1 MLDVYFIGLG
11 EIMGNRA
18 EKPKKDMNQLVSE
31 MKDSRGIN
39 FIYFNEDDAVD
50 YLTNVN
56 NYLRTAAYR
65 KNYIKYKNGLHIGKY
80 INLDFAYLVEL
91 SIIDMH
97 YRFLIQKMCSDIE
110 HSICVQLIRDIEKDV
125 ECNGY
130 DIVKQFLDE
139 NQKELE
145 KIVATINSPH
155 TGDLLKKYF
164 TVRLNDNNKHEIEN
178 YEECPVWVLMEL
190 LSFGSIINFYL
201 YYYESKNEPHIKRGI
216 LNLIRNLRNAAAHN
230 NCIIYDLNKSTTSPP
245 SDISQF
251 VSKIDTISKE
261 RRKKQLTSRAI
272 LEFVTL
278 MYIYDKCVH
287 GKVKKHRFR
296 EINEL
301 INNRLRLNK
310 DYFRSNDLLCSAY
323 NFVKQVTDFVIMNKS
338 S

>member
-1 MLDVYFIGLG
+1 MDYRV
-11 EIMGNRA
+11 
-18 EKPKKDMNQLVSE
+18 EKPKKSMNQLVSE
-31 MKDSRGIN
+31 MKESRGIK
-39 FIYFNEDDAVD
+39 FNYYNENDAVD

-65 KNYIKYKNGLHIGKY
+65 KNYLKYNKGTHSGEY

-97 YRFLIQKMCSDIE
+97 YRFLVQKMCSDIE
-110 HSICVQLIRDIEKDV
+110 HSICVQLISDIEKDL

-139 NQKELE
+139 NQKELK

-201 YYYESKNEPHIKRGI
+201 YYYESRDKPHIKRSL
-216 LNLIRNLRNAAAHN
+216 LNLVRSLRNAAAHN
-230 NCIIYDLNKSTTSPP
+230 NCIIYDLNKKTSSPP
-245 SDISQF
+245 SDISQY
-251 VSKIDTISKE
+251 VSKIDTISKDG
-261 RRKKQLTSRAI
+261 RKKSLTSRVI

-287 GKVKKHRFR
+287 GKVKKHRLR
-296 EINEL
+296 ELNEL
-301 INNRLRLNK
+301 INNRMTLKK
-310 DYFRSNDLLCSAY
+310 DYFRTNELLCSSY
-323 NFVKQVTDFVIMNKS
+323 NFVKQVTDFVIMEKS

>member
-1 MLDVYFIGLG
+1 MD
-11 EIMGNRA
+11 NRV
-18 EKPKKDMNQLVSE
+18 EKPKKGMNQLVSE
-31 MKDSRGIN
+31 MKDSRGISFN
-39 FIYFNEDDAVD
+39 YFNESDAVN

-65 KNYIKYKNGLHIGKY
+65 KNYPKYNNGRHSGKY

-97 YRFLIQKMCSDIE
+97 YRFLVQKMCSDIE
-110 HSICVQLIRDIEKDV
+110 HSICVQLISDIEKDI

-130 DIVKQFLDE
+130 DIVKQYLDE
-139 NQKELE
+139 NQKELK

-164 TVRLNDNNKHEIEN
+164 TVRLNDNNKHEIVN

-190 LSFGSIINFYL
+190 LNFGSIINFYL
-201 YYYESKNEPHIKRGI
+201 YYSEYRNKPHIKLEL
-216 LNLIRNLRNAAAHN
+216 LNLVRSLRNAAAHN

-251 VSKIDTISKE
+251 VSKIDTISKG
-261 RRKKQLTSRAI
+261 RRQKRLTSRAI

-278 MYIYDKCVH
+278 MYIYDQCVNDR
-287 GKVKKHRFR
+287 VKKHRFR
-296 EINEL
+296 EVSEL
-301 INNRLRLNK
+301 INNRMRLNK
-310 DYFRSNDLLCSAY
+310 DYFKSNDLLCSAY
-323 NFVKQVTDFVIMNKS
+323 NFVKQVTDFVIREKS

>member
-1 MLDVYFIGLG
+1 MYFGVG
-11 EIMGNRA
+11 EIMDYRVG
-18 EKPKKDMNQLVSE
+18 KPKKGMDQLVSE
-31 MKDSRGIN
+31 MKNSRGIN
-39 FIYFNEDDAVD
+39 FNYFNENDAVD

-65 KNYIKYKNGLHIGKY
+65 KNYLKYNKGTHSGKY

-97 YRFLIQKMCSDIE
+97 YRFLVQKMCSDIE
-110 HSICVQLIRDIEKDV
+110 HSICVQLISDIEKDP

-139 NQKELE
+139 NQKELK
-145 KIVATINSPH
+145 KIVATVNSPH

-164 TVRLNDNNKHEIEN
+164 AVRRNDNNKHEIEN

-201 YYYESKNEPHIKRGI
+201 YYYESRDKPPIKKSL
-216 LNLIRNLRNAAAHN
+216 LNLVRSLRNAAAHN
-230 NCIIYDLNKSTTSPP
+230 NCIIYDLNKSTSLPP
-245 SDISQF
+245 SGISQF

-261 RRKKQLTSRAI
+261 RRKKGLTSRVI

-287 GKVKKHRFR
+287 GKVKKHRLR
-296 EINEL
+296 ELNEL
-301 INNRLRLNK
+301 INNRMRLNE
-310 DYFRSNDLLCSAY
+310 DYFKSNELLCSAY
-323 NFVKQVTDFVIMNKS
+323 HFVKQVTDFVIMEKS

>member
-1 MLDVYFIGLG
+1 M
-11 EIMGNRA
+11 
-18 EKPKKDMNQLVSE
+18 
-31 MKDSRGIN
+31 
-39 FIYFNEDDAVD
+39 
-50 YLTNVN
+50 
-56 NYLRTAAYR
+56 
-65 KNYIKYKNGLHIGKY
+65 
-80 INLDFAYLVEL
+80 
-91 SIIDMH
+91 
-97 YRFLIQKMCSDIE
+97 
-110 HSICVQLIRDIEKDV
+110 
-125 ECNGY
+125 
-130 DIVKQFLDE
+130 
-139 NQKELE
+139 
-145 KIVATINSPH
+145 
-155 TGDLLKKYF
+155 
-164 TVRLNDNNKHEIEN
+164 RLNDNNKHEIEN

-323 NFVKQVTDFVIMNKS
+323 NFVKQVTDFVILNKS

>member
-1 MLDVYFIGLG
+1 MLDMYWVVG
-11 EIMGNRA
+11 EIMDYRV
-18 EKPKKDMNQLVSE
+18 EKPKKGMNQLVSE
-31 MKDSRGIN
+31 MKESRGIKFN
-39 FIYFNEDDAVD
+39 FFNENDAVD

-65 KNYIKYKNGLHIGKY
+65 KNYLKYNKGTHSGKY

-97 YRFLIQKMCSDIE
+97 YRFLVQKMCSDIE
-110 HSICVQLIRDIEKDV
+110 HSICVKLISDIEKDL

-130 DIVKQFLDE
+130 DIVKQFLDG
-139 NQKELE
+139 NQKELK
-145 KIVATINSPH
+145 KIVATVNSPH

-164 TVRLNDNNKHEIEN
+164 TVKLNDNNKHEIEN

-201 YYYESKNEPHIKRGI
+201 YYYESRDKPHIKRSL
-216 LNLIRNLRNAAAHN
+216 LNLVRSLRNAAAHN
-230 NCIIYDLNKSTTSPP
+230 NCIIYDLNKSTSFPP
-245 SDISQF
+245 SDISQY
-251 VSKIDTISKE
+251 VSKIDTISKDG
-261 RRKKQLTSRAI
+261 RKKSLKSRVI

-296 EINEL
+296 EIDEL
-301 INNRLRLNK
+301 INKRMRLKK
-310 DYFRSNDLLCSAY
+310 DYFRTNELLCSAY
-323 NFVKQVTDFVIMNKS
+323 NFVKQVTNFVIMGKS

>member
-1 MLDVYFIGLG
+1 MDYRV
-11 EIMGNRA
+11 
-18 EKPKKDMNQLVSE
+18 EKPKKGMNQLVSE
-31 MKDSRGIN
+31 MKESRGIKFN
-39 FIYFNEDDAVD
+39 FFNENDAVD

-65 KNYIKYKNGLHIGKY
+65 KNYLKYNKGTHSGKY

-97 YRFLIQKMCSDIE
+97 YRFLVQKMCSDIE
-110 HSICVQLIRDIEKDV
+110 HSICVKLISDIEKDL

-139 NQKELE
+139 NQKELK
-145 KIVATINSPH
+145 KIVATVNSPH

-164 TVRLNDNNKHEIEN
+164 TVKLNDNNKHEIEN

-201 YYYESKNEPHIKRGI
+201 YYYESRDKPHIKRSL
-216 LNLIRNLRNAAAHN
+216 LNLVRSLRNAAAHN
-230 NCIIYDLNKSTTSPP
+230 NCIIYDLNKKTSSPP
-245 SDISQF
+245 SDISQY

-261 RRKKQLTSRAI
+261 GRKKSLTSRVI

-301 INNRLRLNK
+301 INNRMRLKK
-310 DYFRSNDLLCSAY
+310 DYFSTNELLCSAY
-323 NFVKQVTDFVIMNKS
+323 NFVKQVTDFVILRKS